1 MRTDI
6 LERKEDILRWIEE
19 NQSKAFICR
28 ELRCKPETL
37 NSYLDKMGIVYAGNP
52 GGKGIKDG
60 VGYKTAEEYIKNINV
75 KSYILKQK
83 LIKEGIKE
91 PKCEICGL
99 IEWNGK
105 PIPLELHHI
114 DCNHYNN
121 ELNNLQILC
130 PNCHAQQSGNSG
142 ANNGFYQQL
151 AEEEKQN
158 KNKVKKES
166 TQKTKKL
173 CPICK
178 KKMIWLNSKMCE
190 ECSHL
195 KSRKVE
201 RPDRE
206 TLKQLIRTIP
216 FLQIGK
222 EYGVTDNT
230 IRKWCDSYNLP
241 RKVSEIKKYSNEEW
255 NKI

>member
-19 NQSKAFICR
+19 NQSKAFMCR
-28 ELRCKPETL
+28 ELLCRPETL
-37 NSYLDKMGIVYAGNP
+37 NSYLKKMGIEYE
-52 GGKGIKDG
+52 GKQGWNKNG
-60 VGYKTAEEYIKNINV
+60 EACNYKTAEEYAKGEHV

-83 LIKEGIKE
+83 LIREGIKE
-91 PKCEICGL
+91 AKCEICGL
-99 IEWNGK
+99 SEWLGK
-105 PIPLELHHI
+105 DIPLELHHI

-121 ELNNLQILC
+121 NFNNLQILC

-142 ANNGFYQQL
+142 ANTNYYQKIVKQQ
-151 AEEEKQN
+151 EKEKEDSL
-158 KNKVKKES
+158 KNKKI
-166 TQKTKKL
+166 

-178 KKMIWLNSKMCE
+178 KKMIWKDSKMCE

-201 RPDRE
+201 RPNRE
-206 TLKQLIRTIP
+206 ILKQLIRTTS
-216 FLQIGK
+216 FLQIGRD
-222 EYGVTDNT
+222 YGVSDNT

-241 RKVSEIKKYSNEEW
+241 RKVSEIKKYSDEEW
-255 NKI
+255 SKC

>member
-60 VGYKTAEEYIKNINV
+60 VGYKTAEEYIKNTNV
-75 KSYILKQK
+75 KSHILKAK
-83 LIKEGIKE
+83 LIREGIKE

-99 IEWNGK
+99 TEWNGK

-121 ELNNLQILC
+121 EFSNLQILC

-142 ANNGFYQQL
+142 ANAGYYQKMSKRN
-151 AEEEKQN
+151 EKQN
-158 KNKVKKES
+158 A
-166 TQKTKKL
+166 KTKI
-173 CPICK
+173 CPVCN
-178 KKMIWLNSKMCE
+178 KMEININSTMCSKCYAKSQRVTEWPTRE
-190 ECSHL
+190 EL
-195 KSRKVE
+195 KR
-201 RPDRE
+201 
-206 TLKQLIRTIP
+206 LIRLIP
-216 FLQIGK
+216 FTTIGK
-222 EYGVTDNT
+222 KYGVSDNAV
-230 IRKWCDSYNLP
+230 RKWCDYYKLP
-241 RKVSEIKKYSNEEW
+241 RKVSEIKKYSDEEW